1 MIRKQDILD
10 RAAEWNLRPEVVEKD
25 YVLGWLLAALPT
37 VYGARGW
44 IFKGGTCIKKCY
56 FETYRFSE
64 DLDFSLLPASNYTPE
79 AILEALRMIARAA
92 NEMSG
97 IEFSEALIEV
107 RSRRNKQGQ
116 TTFEGRVPYSG
127 PLAYPGFPRVRI
139 DITQHEPVVDTVAER
154 RVFHPYP
161 DELPGAAAVAT
172 YSFDELLAEKT
183 RALFERAR
191 PRDLYD
197 VVYLFNNRPEPIDLE
212 RVRLLFEK
220 KCHAKG
226 LSVPSARSL
235 IQAIR
240 ADEELRSEWSNM
252 LAHQLPALPDLDQLV
267 QRLPDLLAW
276 IDQPAFVLP
285 ETRLESAPSSAA
297 ERPLASPGI
306 RYWGGGLPL
315 EAIRFAGANRLLIE
329 FGYDGK
335 PRVVEPYSLR
345 QASTGNILLYAWEQ
359 ASAQIK
365 AFNVA
370 KIENLRPTPRAF
382 TPRYRVEF
390 AEGTIPATPPARE
403 Q

>member
-1 MIRKQDILD
+1 
-10 RAAEWNLRPEVVEKD
+10 
-25 YVLGWLLAALPT
+25 
-37 VYGARGW
+37 
-44 IFKGGTCIKKCY
+44 
-56 FETYRFSE
+56 
-64 DLDFSLLPASNYTPE
+64 
-79 AILEALRMIARAA
+79 
-92 NEMSG
+92 MSG
-97 IEFSEALIEV
+97 IEFPEGLIEV

-127 PLAYPGFPRVRI
+127 PLAYPGFPRVRV
-139 DITQHEPVVDTVAER
+139 DITQHEPVIDTVAER

-183 RALFERAR
+183 RALYERAR

-197 VVYLFNNRPEPIDLE
+197 VVFLFNNRPGPIDLE

-226 LSVPSARSL
+226 LSVPSGRFL
-235 IQAIR
+235 IDTIR

-267 QRLPDLLAW
+267 QRLTDLLAW

-285 ETRLESAPSSAA
+285 ETRLERAPSSSA
-297 ERPLASPGI
+297 ETALASPGI
-306 RYWGGGLPL
+306 RFWGGGLPL

-329 FGYDGK
+329 FDYDGK
-335 PRVVEPYSLR
+335 PRLAEPYSLR

-370 KIENLRPTPRAF
+370 KIENLRPTPRAY

-390 AEGTIPATPPARE
+390 ADAQTW
-403 Q
+403 